1 MKLLIDIDE
10 KKYEDIKRIA
20 KAQFELTDKTEAQII
35 ADGIPYEPKGD
46 LISRSDVLKAVDNR
60 HKELLHDTVYSS
72 KDCQIDLLGI
82 KKHILAIPP
91 ADTIVN
97 TIEVRPQGEWIPVSE
112 RLPEDRE
119 NTYWVCTDGEYQ
131 CQCRW
136 TNVNPFWTNL
146 KTDWHWCH
154 FDIPRYQ
161 EVTAWRPL
169 PKYYESEVDK

>member
-1 MKLLIDIDE
+1 MRECDYCQHVE
-10 KKYEDIKRIA
+10 MCGWR
-20 KAQFELTDKTEAQII
+20 
-35 ADGIPYEPKGD
+35 
-46 LISRSDVLKAVDNR
+46 
-60 HKELLHDTVYSS
+60 KELEERGCDFFDDGN
-72 KDCQIDLLGI
+72 K
-82 KKHILAIPP
+82 
-91 ADTIVN
+91 
-97 TIEVRPQGEWIPVSE
+97 WIPVSE
-112 RLPEDRE
+112 RSPEDRE